1 MTYIS
6 EQLLK
11 TSLSLEPKD
20 FNNDINNIIKHNLKD
35 NIEGKCH
42 EDGYIIKDS
51 IQIIK
56 RDIGRVM
63 TNNGRSIIKFLIT
76 YKARL
81 IYPTE
86 NDIINIWIN
95 NINKMGVIG
104 YIKVNDDDSSDQSPL
119 IVMVPREYFEGSSK
133 NIHDL
138 TIGQRLD
145 IVVIGSRIKYHS
157 DNIQVIAKPLD

>member
-1 MTYIS
+1 
-6 EQLLK
+6 
-11 TSLSLEPKD
+11 
-20 FNNDINNIIKHNLKD
+20 
-35 NIEGKCH
+35 
-42 EDGYIIKDS
+42 
-51 IQIIK
+51 
-56 RDIGRVM
+56 
-63 TNNGRSIIKFLIT
+63 
-76 YKARL
+76 
-81 IYPTE
+81 
-86 NDIINIWIN
+86 
-95 NINKMGVIG
+95 MGVIG